1 MFRKVFYS
9 ILLTFAFCSDSL
21 AQDISLKRA
30 YETAKVTDPQW
41 RLAKYKQLESLEF
54 IPQALSQL
62 LPNLSLSVSTS
73 DVTQQLTNGTARSP
87 EQQYPSSAKTLTLR
101 QGILRPKQK
110 IGLDVARVQLEQSEL
125 TLLDESQQLALRV
138 MESYFA
144 THFAFERQSVLD
156 AQKRFLTAR
165 LAAAESGL
173 KSGQGMRTDRDEAL
187 ADLARLEADDIQVK
201 QSLSLAQK
209 QFLLLTG
216 LIFDRNT
223 FFSGKNINFSNLAKL
238 RFESSV
244 DSLQAKNLKIKIQE
258 KEQEIRL
265 LLLKQAEAGHTPTL
279 DFVAQVAK
287 NSGES
292 SFFISTQT
300 NSSFLGFQLNVPLY
314 SGGQISSQVNQTL
327 MRVRQSD
334 EQLEIVK
341 NNVEIQFH
349 KEFNSFNEGLA
360 RLKANSVAI
369 ETSAVALDSSK
380 KGVLAGTRTQL
391 DILRLAQ
398 LNVQAKLEL
407 LRSKHEFL
415 MSWVRLK
422 YLFGELGEQHLI
434 LIDDLWVT
442 N

>member
-1 MFRKVFYS
+1 MFRQVFYS
-9 ILLTFAFCSDSL
+9 VFLTFAFCSVSF
-21 AQDISLKRA
+21 AKDISLKRA
-30 YETAKVTDPQW
+30 YESAKVTDPQW

-62 LPNLSLSVSTS
+62 LPSLSLSVSTNE
-73 DVTQQLTNGTARSP
+73 VTQQLTNGAVRSP

-101 QGILRPKQK
+101 QAILRPKQK

-125 TLLDESQQLALRV
+125 TLLDESQLLALRV
-138 MESYFA
+138 MEAYLA
-144 THFAFERQSVLD
+144 THFAFERQSVLE
-156 AQKRFLTAR
+156 AQKTFLTAR
-165 LAAAESGL
+165 LAAAESGI

-216 LIFDRNT
+216 LVFDRNT
-223 FFSGKNINFSNLAKL
+223 FSGYGFNFYNLEKL
-238 RFESSV
+238 SFESSV
-244 DSLQAKNLKIKIQE
+244 NSLQPKNLKIKIQE
-258 KEQEIRL
+258 KEQEISR

-279 DFVAQVAK
+279 DFVAQAAK

-292 SFFISTQT
+292 GFFISTQT
-300 NSSFLGFQLNVPLY
+300 NSRFLGFQLNVPLY
-314 SGGQISSQVNQTL
+314 SGGQISSQVNQNL

-349 KEFNSFNEGLA
+349 KESNSFNEGLA

-369 ETSAVALDSSK
+369 ETSAIALESSK

-398 LNVQAKLEL
+398 LNAQAKLEL

-422 YLFGELGEQHLI
+422 YLVGELGEGHLI
-434 LIDDLWVT
+434 LIDDLWVA